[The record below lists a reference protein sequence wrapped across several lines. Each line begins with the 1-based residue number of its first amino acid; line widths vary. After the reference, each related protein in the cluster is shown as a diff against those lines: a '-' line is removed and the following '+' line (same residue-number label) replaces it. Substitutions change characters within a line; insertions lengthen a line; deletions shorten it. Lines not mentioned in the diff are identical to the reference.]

1 MSIHFIDTV
10 KAENTQAVLL
20 YYTRGPVDQGDQA
33 EFESLVEAAGL
44 TPMTMLTV
52 KRAMPTPNYLIGEGK
67 LAALTE
73 LVQAHQAQL
82 VIVSYALT
90 PAQNR
95 NLEKALG
102 CRVLD
107 KTTLILDIFA
117 QRAETFEGKL
127 QVELAQLTHLKTK
140 LIRGWTHL
148 ERQKGGIGLR
158 GPGETQLETDR
169 RLIDVRI
176 DHIQK
181 KISKLKQQRQQSRR
195 ARARAELPTVALVGY
210 TNAGKSSLFNYLT
223 QANRYAD
230 SQLFAT
236 LDPSFRQVL
245 VPGVGPAVL
254 SDTVGFIRDLPHSL
268 VAAFSATLEAA
279 AQADL
284 LLHVVDFPA
293 LANADTLGPVRAVLH
308 EIQADQVP
316 TLLVY
321 NKIDLCEDTMPRVDY
336 DEAGLPTAVYLS
348 TQTGEGIDLLL
359 QAMRERLVSEWIV
372 TTITLNPTQGKAR
385 AALYA
390 LGVVQSE
397 TVDERGDLHL
407 CVEMSARDYQRIFHV
422 EFK

>member
-1 MSIHFIDTV
+1 LSIHFIDRV

-20 YYTRGPVDQGDQA
+20 YYTRGLADPFDQT
-33 EFESLVEAAGL
+33 EFHALVEAAGL
-44 TPMTMLTV
+44 TPMATLVV
-52 KRAMPTPNYLIGEGK
+52 KRPVPTSNYLIGEGK
-67 LAALTE
+67 LTE
-73 LVQAHQAQL
+73 LIALVQTHEAQL
-82 VIVSYALT
+82 VIVSHALT

-181 KISKLKQQRQQSRR
+181 KISKLKKQRHQSRR

-223 QANRYAD
+223 QAERYAD
-230 SQLFAT
+230 AQLFAT
-236 LDPSFRQVL
+236 LDPSFRQVR
-245 VPGVGPAVL
+245 VPGVGAVVL

-284 LLHVVDFPA
+284 LLHVIDFPA
-293 LANADTLGPVRAVLH
+293 LSQADTIAPVEAVLQ
-308 EIQADQVP
+308 EIGADQVP

-321 NKIDLCEDTMPRVDY
+321 NKIDLCEDSVPRIDH
-336 DEAGLPTAVYLS
+336 DEAGAPIAVSLS

-359 QAMRERLVSEWIV
+359 QAMRARLVSEWMS
-372 TTITLNPTQGKAR
+372 TTLVLGPRQGKAR

-390 LGVVQSE
+390 LGVVVSE
-397 TVDERGDLHL
+397 TVDELGDSHL
-407 CVEMSARDYQRIFHV
+407 RVEMSVRDYQRIFPL
-422 EFK
+422 ESG

>member
-20 YYTRGPVDQGDQA
+20 YYTRGSAEPGDQS
-33 EFESLVEAAGL
+33 EFQSLVEAAGL
-44 TPMTMLTV
+44 TPMATLVV
-52 KRAMPTPNYLIGEGK
+52 KRPMPTPNYLIGEGK
-67 LAALTE
+67 LTE
-73 LVQAHQAQL
+73 LLGLVEVHGAQL
-82 VIVSYALT
+82 VIVSHALT

-95 NLEKALG
+95 NLEQALG

-181 KISKLKQQRQQSRR
+181 KIGKLKQQRHQSRR

-210 TNAGKSSLFNYLT
+210 TNAGKSSVFNYLT

-230 SQLFAT
+230 EQLFAT
-236 LDPSFRQVL
+236 LDPSFRQL
-245 VPGVGPAVL
+245 IIPKVGPVVL

-293 LANADTLGPVRAVLH
+293 LSIADTIAPVQAVLQ
-308 EIQADQVP
+308 EIEADQVP

-321 NKIDLCEDTMPRVDY
+321 NKIDLCEESPPRIDY
-336 DEAGLPTAVYLS
+336 DEEGVPSAVYLS
-348 TQTGEGIDLLL
+348 THTGQGMDLLL
-359 QAMRERLVSEWIV
+359 QAMRRRLVTEWMS
-372 TTITLNPTQGKAR
+372 TTLILSPLQGKAR
-385 AALYA
+385 ATLYA
-390 LGVVQSE
+390 LGVVASE
-397 TVDERGDLHL
+397 TVDEEGDSHL
-407 CVEMSARDYQRIFHV
+407 QVEMSVRDYQRIFH
-422 EFK
+422 